1 MPTPNKLGSRARA
14 SMAMLAAT
22 LGAVA
27 PVATVA
33 PNASAPGA
41 PEISQTRTQAPGTQQ
56 MTRAQAIQANQ
67 VLGLHDGFGGFRMGP
82 STSIHT
88 FPAWNQRKARRAAR
102 QTGRKIQKRYKR

>member
-1 MPTPNKLGSRARA
+1 MSKIIPVGSRARA
-14 SMAMLAAT
+14 SMAMLAAA

-67 VLGLHDGFGGFRMGP
+67 ALGILDGFGGYRQGP
-82 STSIHT
+82 GTDFST
-88 FPAWNQRKARRAAR
+88 FPAWNQRKARKASR

>member
-14 SMAMLAAT
+14 SMAMLAAA

-33 PNASAPGA
+33 PNASTPGA
-41 PEISQTRTQAPGTQQ
+41 PEISQTRTQAPQTQQ

-67 VLGLHDGFGGFRMGP
+67 ALGIFQDVGFGYGP
-82 STSIHT
+82 GGKVHQV
-88 FPAWNQRKARRAAR
+88 PAWNQRKARKASR

>member
-1 MPTPNKLGSRARA
+1 MSTTPKGSRAHA
-14 SMAMLAAT
+14 SMAMLATA

-41 PEISQTRTQAPGTQQ
+41 PEISQTRTQAPQTQQ

-67 VLGLHDGFGGFRMGP
+67 ALGILDGFGGGYRTGP
-82 STSIHT
+82 RTDITT
-88 FPAWNQRKARRAAR
+88 FPVWNQRKARRACR